1 MNIISVVLFVC
12 REAKMHC
19 NPKDLADFVHDFG
32 GVISVRCN
40 AAGNRV
46 SILTKKVRVIFTVIL
61 NIFI

>member
-1 MNIISVVLFVC
+1 
-12 REAKMHC
+12 MHC

-46 SILTKKVRVIFTVIL
+46 SILTKKVRFNFTVIL